1 MVQWL
6 GLYALSAKGLGWI
19 PGQELRNYVAH
30 KLHSVMTKKK
40 KKDIVLMFGNIY
52 AAELSWNVLISLK
65 QTDHY

>member
-40 KKDIVLMFGNIY
+40 KKKGYCAHVWKYICSRIKLDCLNFIKTN
-52 AAELSWNVLISLK
+52 
-65 QTDHY
+65 